1 MKWWKQQQQQQ
12 SVIPYEQLRAE
23 TLAQLGATL
32 SRKRQE
38 KKLTLEDIEAQT
50 RIRSRYL
57 QAIEAGKLDELPE
70 PVYTQGFIRRYA
82 DALGLNG
89 IEMANSFPTGDRQQ
103 NLIKPIGL
111 SLPATQLSTTHLYLI
126 YILVIVGSVTA
137 LSQILGN
144 SESASNSQSETRP
157 VVSSATK
164 PQAASA
170 QKLKTVNTS
179 PKPAKKTNKPVEVG
193 VTVKAESWIR
203 VIADGKQLFEGLL
216 PQGTQRT
223 WVANDRL
230 TMRVGNAGGVFV
242 SHNEE
247 EAKPL
252 GTLGQVEEVTFGADT
267 RL

>member
-1 MKWWKQQQQQQ
+1 MKWWKQQQQQET
-12 SVIPYEQLRAE
+12 VIPYEQLRAE
-23 TLAQLGATL
+23 KLAQLGATL
-32 SRKRQE
+32 SRKRME

-111 SLPATQLSTTHLYLI
+111 SLPPTQLSTTHLYLI
-126 YILVIVGSVTA
+126 YILIIVGSVSA
-137 LSQILGN
+137 LSQILSN
-144 SESASNSQSETRP
+144 SEQVSNSQATRP
-157 VVSSATK
+157 VISSATK
-164 PQAASA
+164 PKNIP
-170 QKLKTVNTS
+170 QKLKSVNTS
-179 PKPAKKTNKPVEVG
+179 KPAKKTNKPVEVG

-223 WVANDRL
+223 WAANDRL
-230 TMRVGNAGGVFV
+230 TMRVGNAGGVLV

-252 GTLGQVEEVTFGADT
+252 GQLGQVAEVTFGADT

>member
-1 MKWWKQQQQQQ
+1 MKWWKKQQQEL
-12 SVIPYEQLRAE
+12 VIPYEQQRAE
-23 TLAQLGATL
+23 KLAQLGSTL
-32 SRKRQE
+32 CRKRQE

-50 RIRSRYL
+50 RIRLRYL

-82 DALGLNG
+82 DAVGLNG
-89 IEMANSFPTGDRQQ
+89 REIANSFPTGDRQQ
-103 NLIKPIGL
+103 NIVKPIGS

-126 YILVIVGSVTA
+126 YILVIVGSVSA
-137 LSQILGN
+137 LSQILNN
-144 SESASNSQSETRP
+144 SEQVSNTQSATRP
-157 VVSSATK
+157 AISSATK
-164 PQAASA
+164 PKATPA
-170 QKLKTVNTS
+170 QKIKTISSTS
-179 PKPAKKTNKPVEVG
+179 PKPDKKTNKPVEVG
-193 VTVKAESWIR
+193 VTVKTESWIR

-223 WVANDRL
+223 WVANERL
-230 TMRVGNAGGVFV
+230 TMRVGNAGGVLV

-252 GTLGQVEEVTFGADT
+252 GQLGQVEEITFGANT

>member
-1 MKWWKQQQQQQ
+1 MKWWKQQQQQE

-23 TLAQLGATL
+23 TLAQMGATL

-38 KKLTLEDIEAQT
+38 KKLTLEDIETQT

-89 IEMANSFPTGDRQQ
+89 IEMASSFPTGDRQQ

-126 YILVIVGSVTA
+126 YILVIVGSVSA
-137 LSQILGN
+137 LSQILSN
-144 SESASNSQSETRP
+144 SDPVSNSQETRP

-164 PQAASA
+164 PKTAPA
-170 QKLKTVNTS
+170 QKVKTVSTS

-230 TMRVGNAGGVFV
+230 TMRVGNAGGVLV

-252 GTLGQVEEVTFGADT
+252 GQLGQVEEVTFGANT

>member
-1 MKWWKQQQQQQ
+1 MKWWKQQQQQET
-12 SVIPYEQLRAE
+12 VIPYEQLRAE
-23 TLAQLGATL
+23 KLAQLGSTL
-32 SRKRQE
+32 CRTRQE

-111 SLPATQLSTTHLYLI
+111 SLPAPQLSTTHLYLI

-144 SESASNSQSETRP
+144 SGPVSNSQETRP

-164 PQAASA
+164 PKTTPS
-170 QKLKTVNTS
+170 QKLKNVNTS
-179 PKPAKKTNKPVEVG
+179 KPAKKTNKPVEVG

-230 TMRVGNAGGVFV
+230 TMRVGNAGGVLV

-252 GTLGQVEEVTFGADT
+252 GELGQVEEVTFGAES